1 MTYSVAN
8 VSKVIDKLKRSVSHI
23 PIVKITN
30 PMNGEETLTE
40 GSTATVSVV
49 FFKKETGFNQDFEGM
64 FERGD
69 GFLVYSSTI
78 AISRDDKITVD
89 TNNYRVHDVLDYY
102 GGDANSTK
110 IFSYANLFK
119 LD

>member
-23 PIVKITN
+23 PVTKTTN

-49 FFKKETGFNQDFEGM
+49 FFKKETGFKQEFEGV
-64 FERGD
+64 FEDGD
-69 GFLVYSSTI
+69 AECVVSSTYDLN
-78 AISRDDKITVD
+78 RDDKLIVD
-89 TNNYRVHDVLDYY
+89 NETYRIDKKIEYY
-102 GGDANSTK
+102 GGNTNDTK
-110 IFSYANLFK
+110 IFTQCNLF
-119 LD
+119 LVE